1 MVRTGRSWGLAAVFG
16 LALSSVACGGGG
28 MGGMGMGPGAGGPKQ
43 PMGHL
48 SVQKQDAGDD
58 APDGAK
64 TVTVEYKFDRD
75 VVNKDFDKTFD
86 DGFQKKGIDVKQN
99 IAAHSHFDVKD
110 AKITGTVTY
119 LKKGMGHYSIISA
132 DLVAEAHYDADVK
145 VDLDV
150 QVKGDTKNAKDGD
163 WDNTII
169 GGKPVPIVK
178 NMMPTNI
185 PIAGP
190 LFLHAHFDL
199 SAACDMQVEGS
210 LHATT
215 GVGIAGDVRLAA
227 HYKKDGIQMPDGK
240 SQKFQFESKAP
251 NFELAPKPFLNVT
264 GGKQRVKGRCSL
276 QPTAVLL
283 LENMVGAKMSVEP
296 YVDMDA
302 KRNSPKDKWQ
312 LDVSAGVSVTAS
324 TEMQFFGRQLRK
336 PKEYTLYEV
345 VLSKPG
351 RSDEATDTR
360 IASRTTPSK
369 GGRGASSAS
378 SANMLDAGLGGGKPA
393 TSGDKLAF
401 NDKAQA
407 NDATKTASDAT
418 STSVPSAPSTAP
430 SASASTTTASAP
442 PAAPIPPSTPSA
454 SPSSSTS
461 STFVA
466 SNAPQAPIPPSAPPG
481 VAPSASST
489 TTTSTSTSS
498 PTSKSAPSDG
508 IGPNGPPPSAP
519 PEPGSPAALAAADS
533 DMPPPSAKESAPKKG
548 SKKKGAAVASR
559 GATVATIAK
568 AGSGSGVAKVS
579 GLLKKK
585 R

>member
-16 LALSSVACGGGG
+16 LALSSVACGGG
-28 MGGMGMGPGAGGPKQ
+28 MGMGPGAPKQ
-43 PMGHL
+43 PAGHL
-48 SVQKQDAGDD
+48 TVQKQDAGDD

-75 VVNKDFDKTFD
+75 VVNKDIDKTFD

-199 SAACDMQVEGS
+199 SAACDVQVEGS
-210 LHATT
+210 LHAQT

-227 HYKKDGIQMPDGK
+227 HYKKDGIQTPDGK
-240 SQKFQFESKAP
+240 TQKFQFESKAP

-296 YVDMDA
+296 YVEMDA

-312 LDVSAGVSVTAS
+312 LDVAAGVSVTAS

-351 RSDEATDTR
+351 RTDEPSDTR
-360 IASRTTPSK
+360 IASRTAPARGSK
-369 GGRGASSAS
+369 GSAGAG
-378 SANMLDAGLGGGKPA
+378 MLDAALGGGGSKSSS
-393 TSGDKLAF
+393 SGDKLAF
-401 NDKAQA
+401 NDKAPT
-407 NDATKTASDAT
+407 NEATKTASDAT
-418 STSVPSAPSTAP
+418 ATAPGAPSVPTMPPSTSPTSATAP
-430 SASASTTTASAP
+430 SATTATASASTP
-442 PAAPIPPSTPSA
+442 PSAPIPPSTPSA

-461 STFVA
+461 ATFVTTNTPP
-466 SNAPQAPIPPSAPPG
+466 SAPIPPSTPPG
-481 VAPSASST
+481 VAPSAP
-489 TTTSTSTSS
+489 TTTSTKTAS
-498 PTSKSAPSDG
+498 SDG

-519 PEPGSPAALAAADS
+519 PEPGSPAAIAAADS
-533 DMPPPSAKESAPKKG
+533 DMPPPAAKESAPKKG
-548 SKKKGAAVASR
+548 SKKKGAAIASR
-559 GATVATIAK
+559 GATVASIAK
-568 AGSGSGVAKVS
+568 AGSGSGVGKVS

>member
-1 MVRTGRSWGLAAVFG
+1 MERTGRSWGYAAVFG

-28 MGGMGMGPGAGGPKQ
+28 MGMGPGAGGAKQ

-48 SVQKQDAGDD
+48 TVQKQDAGDD

-64 TVTVEYKFDRD
+64 TITVEYKFDKD
-75 VVNKDFDKTFD
+75 LLNKDIDKSFD
-86 DGFQKKGIDVKQN
+86 DGFQKKGLDVKEN
-99 IAAHSHFDVKD
+99 ITAHTHFDVKD

-119 LKKGMGHYSIISA
+119 VKKGMGHYSVISA
-132 DLVAEAHYDADVK
+132 DLIAEAHYDADVK
-145 VDLDV
+145 VDMDV

-199 SAACDMQVEGS
+199 SAACDVQVEGS
-210 LHATT
+210 IHAQT

-240 SQKFQFESKAP
+240 TQKFQFESKAP

-296 YVDMDA
+296 YVELDA
-302 KRNSPKDKWQ
+302 HRNTPKEKWK
-312 LDVSAGVSVTAS
+312 LDVSAGVSVNAS

-345 VLSKPG
+345 VLLKPG
-351 RSDEATDTR
+351 QSDDAAPTDTR
-360 IASRTTPSK
+360 IASREKPSK
-369 GGRGASSAS
+369 GSKGSSAT
-378 SANMLDAGLGGGKPA
+378 ANMLDAGLGGSKP
-393 TSGDKLAF
+393 SSSSNKLAM
-401 NDKAQA
+401 NDTPST
-407 NDATKTASDAT
+407 NDSTKTASDAT
-418 STSVPSAPSTAP
+418 STGTTTAPST
-430 SASASTTTASAP
+430 SATTTTASAP
-442 PAAPIPPSTPSA
+442 IPPSAPSASPSTSSSAVASNTPPQAPIPPSTPPGSTPSTSATTAPAASASTTSTTTAATAPSSSASA
-454 SPSSSTS
+454 SPS
-461 STFVA
+461 
-466 SNAPQAPIPPSAPPG
+466 
-481 VAPSASST
+481 
-489 TTTSTSTSS
+489 
-498 PTSKSAPSDG
+498 G
-508 IGPNGPPPSAP
+508 IGPSGAPPAAP
-519 PEPGSPAALAAADS
+519 PEPGSKPAMVADDS
-533 DMPPPSAKESAPKKG
+533 DMPPTPKESPKKG
-548 SKKKGAAVASR
+548 AKKKGAVVASR
-559 GATVATIAK
+559 GAAPGVPISK
-568 AGSGSGVAKVS
+568 GGSGVPAKVS

-585 R
+585 KL